1 MFLGV
6 TIKEWKSLL
15 TSVVDDGTLEY
26 YKTALAAHLAR
37 KIIFITTVAFFTLL
51 SRHEIDALQC
61 KKDSF
66 FCGKKTED
74 ISTVDFTYNDNDC
87 NNCFYL
93 QIDL

>member
-6 TIKEWKSLL
+6 TIKECKSLL

-26 YKTALAAHLAR
+26 YKTALAAHLER
-37 KIIFITTVAFFTLL
+37 LYLSPLWHSLHFCPDTKSMRCNVKRTV
-51 SRHEIDALQC
+51 
-61 KKDSF
+61 F

-74 ISTVDFTYNDNDC
+74 ISTVDFTYNDNDR